1 MTTTCN
7 GMASEWGLTIAK
19 FVDYN
24 NNVDNNCD
32 NLVLDQFV
40 RVFLL

>member
-24 NNVDNNCD
+24 NCD
-32 NLVLDQFV
+32 NLVLDQSV